1 MLRNDEHLDESNP
14 MLNAALE
21 YARLGYP
28 VFPCIPM
35 NKRPITPNG
44 RNNCTLDE
52 STIRNWWTRWPN
64 ANIGLATDG
73 LLVVDI
79 DGKDNPW
86 PVEEHRKC
94 DLIDAP
100 TSVTPSGGRHHIFR
114 APHGVRFKSTA
125 SKIEKKVDTRGE
137 GGHIVVAPS
146 KLANGEYQ
154 WIDGLELDISRE
166 NLPVPP
172 AWLENTKGI
181 QVDGTVEKSPS
192 VCIPYSI
199 EIKEGSRN
207 DSLIRLA
214 GTMRRVGFSRW
225 AIQAA
230 LLVRNEEQCSPPLPE
245 SEVKGIARQVAKYA
259 PDQIAT
265 ALAEGHFQQMMMPES
280 SWNPFPVDILPKCL
294 GQFIETVSNSMM
306 IDPSLVALP
315 ALSALASAIGN
326 SRRIKLKNGWTEPS
340 IIWTTVIA
348 ESGSTKSPP
357 FEAVMQPLREWQDC
371 DKGRTLTA
379 NATIEAIAKVLSENP
394 RGMILARNELSGWF
408 ASFGEYKSGPFGDV
422 STWLE
427 LNEGKSI
434 VVDRVANGTL
444 KIARSNVSVSGTIQ
458 PSILATVLKP
468 EFRQNG
474 LLARFLLA
482 APHEKEKVWTEHDIP
497 DSASQEWRDLIWSL
511 LAITDEKELLL
522 GQNQEAKEMF
532 IDFYDLYH
540 KQRKALPVEASD
552 MKAAYPKLIAYAAR
566 IALVLQMV
574 RYVGEGGRADIIEAE
589 SMAAAIKLVEWF
601 KNETMRVYGLLAGA
615 KKQAQE
621 ESLLDF
627 IRRQGG
633 KVSARDVQRNYRPC
647 RNQKAE
653 EIEQELMGLAKDGRL
668 LISQEGKSTV
678 FTIQVSTVSTVDGS
692 SKNQGKMNESST
704 VDTVD
709 NIAM

>member
-35 NKRPITPNG
+35 DKRPITPNG

-52 STIRNWWTRWPN
+52 STIRDWWTRWPN

-79 DGKDNPW
+79 DGNDNPW

-100 TSVTPSGGRHHIFR
+100 TSVTPRGGRHHVFR
-114 APHGVRFKSTA
+114 APEGRTYKSTA
-125 SKIEKKVDTRGE
+125 SKLAEKVDTRGN
-137 GGHIVVAPS
+137 GGYIVVAPS
-146 KLANGEYQ
+146 KLANGQYQ
-154 WIDGLELDISRE
+154 WIDGLELDIPQ
-166 NLPVPP
+166 NKLPTPP
-172 AWLENTKGI
+172 AWLDTLFGNSTNKALHKVG
-181 QVDGTVEKSPS
+181 DANP
-192 VCIPYSI
+192 IPDHQ
-199 EIKEGSRN
+199 RN
-207 DSLIRLA
+207 ATLASLA
-214 GTMRRVGFSRW
+214 GTMRRVGMSQREME
-225 AIQAA
+225 AA
-230 LLVRNEEQCSPPLPE
+230 LLVVNADRCIPPITE
-245 SEVKGIARQVAKYA
+245 GEVKGIARKIARYE
-259 PDQIAT
+259 PDQATT
-265 ALAEGHFQQMMMPES
+265 ALVEGHFQQMMMPES

-394 RGMILARNELSGWF
+394 RGIILARNELSGWF
-408 ASFGEYKSGPFGDV
+408 ASFGEYKLGPFGDV

-434 VVDRVANGTL
+434 VNDRVANGTL

-511 LAITDEKELLL
+511 LAIADEKELLL
-522 GQNQEAKEMF
+522 GQDQEAKKMF
-532 IDFYDLYH
+532 IVFYNHYN
-540 KQRKALPVEASD
+540 KQRKDLPVEASD
-552 MKAAYPKLIAYAAR
+552 MRAAYPKLIAYAAR
-566 IALVLQMV
+566 IALVVQMV

-633 KVSARDVQRNYRPC
+633 KASARDVQRNYRPC

-653 EIEQELMGLAKDGRL
+653 EIEQALMELAKDGRL

-692 SKNQGKMNESST
+692 LKNQGKMNESST
-704 VDTVD
+704 VDSVD